1 MSSPSL
7 SLRSVQLL
15 VPWPEEIPL
24 SALRGWIRQQLLS
37 GGEPL
42 RWAITA
48 IEKDGDIRQIR
59 LEAVLL
65 G

>member
-1 MSSPSL
+1 MSPPL
-7 SLRSVQLL
+7 TTLTSVQVVL
-15 VPWPEEIPL
+15 PWPEEIPL
-24 SALRGWIRQQLLS
+24 FGLRGWIRQQLLS

-48 IEKDGDIRQIR
+48 IEHDGDIRQIR

>member
-1 MSSPSL
+1 MSSPVPM
-7 SLRSVQLL
+7 LRSVQLV

-24 SALRGWIRQQLLS
+24 SALRGKIRQQLLS

-48 IEKDGDIRQIR
+48 IECDGEIRQLR
-59 LEAVLL
+59 LDAVLL

>member
-1 MSSPSL
+1 MSPPL
-7 SLRSVQLL
+7 TTLKSVQVVL
-15 VPWPEEIPL
+15 PWPEEIPL
-24 SALRGWIRQQLLS
+24 FGLRGWIRQQLLS

-48 IEKDGDIRQIR
+48 IENDGDIRQIR